1 MNLRKSRAVLGDTP
15 NETGFLLDFGHG
27 FTSCV
32 AFQLHQPGGA
42 ELNSVDILSEHSI
55 DVGYAKNICDNFS
68 ISALKIRILCEHWN
82 LTCRNMPVISVGTPT
97 LCTLL

>member
-1 MNLRKSRAVLGDTP
+1 MNLRKSRAVLGDKP

-32 AFQLHQPGGA
+32 AFKLHQPAAAAAGGT

-55 DVGYAKNICDNFS
+55 DVGCGKVC
-68 ISALKIRILCEHWN
+68 
-82 LTCRNMPVISVGTPT
+82 
-97 LCTLL
+97 